1 MGFSIVVDSCCDLT
15 QEMRADPVFR
25 VIPLTIRVEGQ
36 DYVDDDQLD
45 TSLLLRA
52 MKESQGPSSSNC
64 PAPGDYLDAFRAAEG
79 DIYVVTLSALLSGS
93 HNSARQGAA
102 LFREEQPERNIH
114 IFNSCSASAGE
125 VALAL
130 KIRELAGSGLDF
142 REVVRQADQTI
153 REGNTLFVLE
163 NLDNLRKNGRL
174 NEMQALIT
182 GTLRIKLIMT
192 GTPAGTIDKI
202 GQALSV
208 KQALSKLADAA
219 ADRAKKYGIKDRTLV
234 ISHCNC
240 PDRAIYMRNL
250 LFKKLPFDK
259 VEIIRT
265 GGISTV
271 YAGDGGVVVA
281 F

>member
-163 NLDNLRKNGRL
+163 NLDNLKKNGRL
-174 NEMQALIT
+174 TRVQAMLT
-182 GTLRIKLIMT
+182 GALRIKLVM
-192 GTPAGTIDKI
+192 GSTPEGEICKHA
-202 GQALSV
+202 QALSV
-208 KQALSKLADAA
+208 KQALSKMVELICGDE
-219 ADRAKKYGIKDRTLV
+219 RHRGKTLV
-234 ISHCNC
+234 IAQCLC
-240 PDRAIYMRNL
+240 PERAERL
-250 LFKKLPFDK
+250 KEL
-259 VEIIRT
+259 VEKSCSFSRVLVTATRGLSSYYANT
-265 GGISTV
+265 GGI
-271 YAGDGGVVVA
+271 VA
-281 F
+281 AY